1 MWYLPIYSFQGLV
14 DICQYFY
21 NSIRLSVK
29 RKYFRFL
36 FFFFK
41 PKSFMF
47 CSGLL
52 RYFHL
57 KNGSCWVSVSPTKNS
72 THDLTSLCNKDIAR
86 KAKCLIHS
94 LPLFLVD

>member
-1 MWYLPIYSFQGLV
+1 
-14 DICQYFY
+14 
-21 NSIRLSVK
+21 
-29 RKYFRFL
+29 
-36 FFFFK
+36 
-41 PKSFMF
+41 MF